1 VKDLF
6 IGKTLYKQ
14 VHRWTHQ
21 VQRIDRAMA
30 RLFNDGYDSKKY
42 ARLQALKDA
51 RRRDMGRIM
60 EVLVEFNL
68 REERE
73 QCAD

>member
-1 VKDLF
+1 MDLF

-21 VQRIDRAMA
+21 VQRIDRAIA
-30 RLFNDGYDSKKY
+30 RLFDNGGDSKKY
-42 ARLQALKDA
+42 ARLSDLKDA

-60 EVLVEFNL
+60 EVMVEFGA
-68 REERE
+68 REEKE
-73 QCAD
+73 L

>member
-1 VKDLF
+1 MNDLF

-30 RLFNDGYDSKKY
+30 RMFDEGHDSDKY
-42 ARLQALKDA
+42 ARLRDLKDA

-60 EVLVEFNL
+60 EVMVEFRG
-68 REERE
+68 REARE